1 MGTFLCMLGSTPDLV
16 VNWSPPGYDPL
27 PDARFRAV
35 TLPNWSVVM
44 CSWSPS
50 PQRNRLKKPA
60 PGEKRFHY
68 IWDLDD
74 GRPEHVRHTKRDK
87 LKLFFDSDGD
97 GRLTNDDVLIGRAKV
112 KKPFRGLGRGKLL
125 DGTSFGSITAFNAI
139 DQSPTPGHVE
149 LSADVGLMFE
159 HPQGGVA
166 AIFNEVFLPYLA

>member
-1 MGTFLCMLGSTPDLV
+1 
-16 VNWSPPGYDPL
+16 
-27 PDARFRAV
+27 
-35 TLPNWSVVM
+35 M

-50 PQRNRLKKPA
+50 PKRNRLKKPA

-74 GRPEHVRHTKRDK
+74 GRPGFVRHTKRDK

-166 AIFNEVFLPYLA
+166 AIFHEVFLPYLA